1 MFKNIGL
8 TKSLNTETPT
18 YQRYEAIETVLESF
32 ALRMIKNGVSHLY
45 ITPNTANSYRVVL
58 ISNEGNMIYNQEHG
72 FLSKRNIDKKANNS
86 KIDGSIQVLPEAV
99 LFKNR
104 AAFSAS
110 LGFAEMQKLIIN
122 LCDLALDHID
132 NNTQDEW
139 PK

>member
-8 TKSLNTETPT
+8 AKSLDNVQT
-18 YQRYEAIETVLESF
+18 YQRYDAIENVLEAF

-45 ITPNTANSYRVVL
+45 ITPMTTSSYQIVL
-58 ISNEGNMIYNQEHG
+58 INNEGDMIYNQTHG
-72 FLSKRNIDKKANNS
+72 FLSKLNIDKKANSS
-86 KIDGSIQVLPEAV
+86 KIDGSIQVLPECI

-104 AAFSAS
+104 AAFAAS
-110 LGFAEMQKLIIN
+110 LGFAEMQKLIIT

-139 PK
+139 PN